1 MGKELFS
8 PFTLHSWEMG
18 NVIDSDQIAR
28 QHFTDY
34 IRLES
39 PFDIDDALV
48 KAAVINL
55 DRGTL
60 L

>member
-1 MGKELFS
+1 
-8 PFTLHSWEMG
+8 MG
-18 NVIDSDQIAR
+18 NGKYHRDQIAR
-28 QHFTDY
+28 QHFTDD

-55 DRGTL
+55 DRGIL